1 MPKNVLA
8 IDDNFEILQI
18 VKFFLESDGYTVK
31 TSLDPLEGIKLAKQ
45 GGVDLIILDIM
56 MPVMNGYQVYEE
68 LHKEEQT
75 AQIPVIML
83 TARGV
88 IETTPKAF
96 FFGLYGVLAKPF
108 SKRKLLDTVAGI
120 LRVTEE
126 RAAKGSTVGDD
137 TRVLPPP
144 PPSTDSG
151 DPEIKT

>member
-1 MPKNVLA
+1 VPKNVLA

-18 VKFFLESDGYTVK
+18 VKFFLEGDGYSVK
-31 TSLDPLEGIKLAKQ
+31 TSLDPVEGIKIAKQ

-68 LHKEEQT
+68 LHKEEKT

-96 FFGLYGVLAKPF
+96 FYGLYGVLAKPF
-108 SKRKLLDTVAGI
+108 TKRKLLDTVANI
-120 LRVTEE
+120 LKTTEE
-126 RAAKGSTVGDD
+126 GAAKASAVGDD
-137 TRVLPPP
+137 TRVLPPIAP
-144 PPSTDSG
+144 GADSG
-151 DPEIKT
+151 NPKIKT